1 MNREALDLYMRDLS
15 LAMLGVELLAC
26 EMENEMGN
34 KNITMDDMIVRVHV
48 SPNSVHVFLLG
59 LKTLD
64 YDLKDVYDS
73 VDDLPKWVQERL
85 ALLMMISTNPP
96 TAVVKGVGRR
106 ISENIFWVFP
116 PENVA
121 G

>member
-1 MNREALDLYMRDLS
+1 MNPEALDLYKRDLS

-26 EMENEMGN
+26 EMENE
-34 KNITMDDMIVRVHV
+34 NITMDDMIVRVHV

-106 ISENIFWVFP
+106 ISEDIFWVFP
-116 PENVA
+116 PENIA